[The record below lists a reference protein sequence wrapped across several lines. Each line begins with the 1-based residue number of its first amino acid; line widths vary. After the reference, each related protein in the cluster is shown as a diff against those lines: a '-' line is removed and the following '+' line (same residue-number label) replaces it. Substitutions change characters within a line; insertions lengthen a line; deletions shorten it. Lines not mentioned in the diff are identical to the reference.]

1 MRLGALCVLVLC
13 TLAPGSLRAAQA
25 EGRPRPRLVVHREP
39 EASDCPDAPSLAVAV
54 ERMMQRPAL
63 DPVSAPVSDDG
74 VPPELEVRIHRDG
87 PRYTAVLQAGGRAR
101 RLSSEQAP
109 TCDELADA
117 LALTIAIL
125 LDSEPAPM
133 PELAPPP
140 PAPPP
145 PAPPP
150 PAPPPPAPPPPAPL
164 PAPVAPVQRATPAPA
179 PSRVAPPRWDLEA
192 ELGAAQT
199 VGMLDA
205 FRAAVLADVSLRR
218 GVWSAG
224 LGAVWLPQRGIT
236 FLSGVAITQLA
247 ATTLRGCVTVA
258 GRRDGPR
265 LSTCAASLLGA
276 VHGAGE
282 GFPVNR
288 EEAVPWFAVGG
299 AALAEGPLHGPLGW
313 SARATLLVPVT
324 RARFTVERGD
334 RTGSGEMPATD
345 APGTSDVVLDSAPV
359 GLLVGV
365 GARLSIW

>member
-1 MRLGALCVLVLC
+1 MICPRPLRLGALCVLVLC
-13 TLAPGSLRAAQA
+13 TLAPGSLRADQA
-25 EGRPRPRLVVHREP
+25 EGRPRPRLVVHRGP

-63 DPVSAPVSDDG
+63 DPVSAPVSDGG

-140 PAPPP
+140 PLAPPPLAPP
-145 PAPPP
+145 PAP
-150 PAPPPPAPPPPAPL
+150 
-164 PAPVAPVQRATPAPA
+164 VVPVQRATPAPA
-179 PSRVAPPRWDLEA
+179 PSRVEPPRWDLAA

-224 LGAVWLPQRGIT
+224 LGAVWLPQRDIT
-236 FLSGVAITQLA
+236 FPPGVATTQLA
-247 ATTLRGCVTVA
+247 AATVRGCVTVA

-288 EEAVPWFAVGG
+288 EAAVPWFAVGG

-334 RTGSGEMPATD
+334 RTGSGEMPAAD
-345 APGTSDVVLDSAPV
+345 APVTREVVLESAPV